1 MADILVFRKPVPNGF
16 RQSGQ
21 EINHS
26 GYQLQETGIFGYL
39 FDFMINLIMYI
50 FFQILKL
57 KDDGEVSLD
66 WLDNPDDS
74 QGVGKNYRGPILL
87 FLPGLTGHS
96 QSEYIKCFINIAHK
110 VCRFRQIDSLEQFC
124 SIFVNVKV
132 LMQRII

>member
-1 MADILVFRKPVPNGF
+1 
-16 RQSGQ
+16 
-21 EINHS
+21 
-26 GYQLQETGIFGYL
+26 
-39 FDFMINLIMYI
+39 MIN
-50 FFQILKL
+50 FQILKL

-110 VCRFRQIDSLEQFC
+110 VCRRKSCEKLISFSKYVA
-124 SIFVNVKV
+124 IFISN
-132 LMQRII
+132 